1 MSRFGEYQG
10 VPFIDANEANRPTV
24 RQKVA
29 PKIDKEVS
37 QAVGFS
43 VPVNNP
49 KLIKL
54 VAQWKRKG
62 GLDETPNQMDNFLKD
77 PNKISELKRV
87 LSG

>member
-1 MSRFGEYQG
+1 MGKYGQYQG
-10 VPFIDANEANRPTV
+10 VDFIGAEEASRPTV
-24 RQKVA
+24 RPKIA

-43 VPVNNP
+43 VPVNNS

-62 GLDETPNQMDNFLKD
+62 GLDESPKQMDNFLKD
-77 PNKISELKRV
+77 PSKIAELKRV
-87 LSG
+87 LNG